1 MSGNKPFL
9 LLKLVLSGYFTTV
22 TRKKTEENGNCK
34 HTQVKYTSHQKRTK
48 RQFVLEPNLSDIS
61 PENIELG
68 SPSFQVPIW
77 KQFHRVF
84 ILKERRKSCINTFFK
99 NALVP
104 VTVKQVKLWVCLRCG
119 QRLAL

>member
-9 LLKLVLSGYFTTV
+9 FLKVGFVGILYHSN
-22 TRKKTEENGNCK
+22 KKETEENRNCK

-48 RQFVLEPNLSDIS
+48 RQFVLEPNLSDNS

-84 ILKERRKSCINTFFK
+84 ILKEQRKPCINTFKK
-99 NALVP
+99 NALVH
-104 VTVKQVKLWVCLRCG
+104 VTVKQVKL
-119 QRLAL
+119 